1 MAEYTRSKPCP
12 TDVRLTWLPAAEVL
26 HYWQVVWP
34 IAPVLPTM
42 AWRRVYPLILCS
54 NILYIWRWFILSRFF
69 CWITNLAPSF
79 LPASHH
85 PYLALFLLV
94 SSVHLLGEVWC
105 FRARRALHS
114 AQPHKHGLRCRARSL
129 RFPTKF
135 SFMHP
140 CMITRFHWAR
150 IGNVCFVSRLPST
163 ITLRVLSL
171 QLLIS
176 QSFLIY

>member
-12 TDVRLTWLPAAEVL
+12 TDVHLTWLPVAEVL

-34 IAPVLPTM
+34 IALVLPAM
-42 AWRRVYPLILCS
+42 ARRRVYPLVLCS
-54 NILYIWRWFILSRFF
+54 NVLYLWRWFILSHLF
-69 CWITNLAPSF
+69 CWITNLAPLF
-79 LPASHH
+79 LPDSHH

-105 FRARRALHS
+105 FGARRGLHGT
-114 AQPHKHGLRCRARSL
+114 QPHKHGLWGRASSV
-129 RFPTKF
+129 RFPAKF
-135 SFMHP
+135 LFTHP
-140 CMITRFHWAR
+140 CITPFYWAR

-163 ITLRVLSL
+163 MTPRVLSL

-176 QSFLIY
+176 QSFLIH